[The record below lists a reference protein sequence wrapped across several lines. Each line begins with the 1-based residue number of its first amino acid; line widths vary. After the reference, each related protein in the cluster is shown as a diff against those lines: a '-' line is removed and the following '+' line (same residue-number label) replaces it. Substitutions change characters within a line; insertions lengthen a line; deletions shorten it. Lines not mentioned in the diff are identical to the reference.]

1 MSKVIRLRPPVT
13 TEDLE
18 SLEIGDQVLISG
30 TIYSVRDTAHKRLT
44 ELIKKH
50 ETLPLDIKG
59 QVFYY
64 MGPTPAAPGR
74 PVGAAGPTTSAR
86 MDAYAPLLMEKG
98 LKIMIGKGPRSAE
111 VIEAIK
117 RWGCVYLA
125 ATGGAGALLAKTIK
139 KVELVAFEDL
149 GAEAIRA
156 LEVVD
161 FPAIVINDTKGRD
174 LYVENVNKYRK

>member
-1 MSKVIRLRPPVT
+1 MSKVIRLKPPLT
-13 TEDLE
+13 TEDLKGM
-18 SLEIGDQVLISG
+18 EIGDQVFISG
-30 TIYSVRDTAHKRLT
+30 TIYSARDTAHKRLT

-50 ETLPLDIKG
+50 EPLPLDIKG
-59 QVFYY
+59 QIIYY
-64 MGPTPAAPGR
+64 MGATPAALGR
-74 PVGAAGPTTSAR
+74 PVGAASPTTSTR

-98 LKIMIGKGPRSAE
+98 LKVMIGKGPRSAE

-149 GAEAIRA
+149 GAAAIRA
-156 LEVVD
+156 FGSGG
-161 FPAIVINDTKGRD
+161 FPRHCDK
-174 LYVENVNKYRK
+174 

>member
-1 MSKVIRLRPPVT
+1 MSKVIRLKPPLT
-13 TEDLE
+13 TEDLKGM
-18 SLEIGDQVLISG
+18 EIGDQVFISG
-30 TIYSVRDTAHKRLT
+30 TIYSARDTAHKRLT
-44 ELIKKH
+44 ELIKKD
-50 ETLPLDIKG
+50 EPLPLDIKG
-59 QVFYY
+59 QIIYY

-74 PVGAAGPTTSAR
+74 PIGAAGPTTSTR

-98 LKIMIGKGPRSAE
+98 LKAMIGKGPRSAE

-139 KVELVAFEDL
+139 KVELMSFEDL

-174 LYVENVNKYRK
+174 LYVENVNKYRN